1 MAFSLVFVTAI
12 TAQEQPNVLVIWGGD
27 VGTGN
32 IRHKNRRMMGNT
44 TPNIDCIADED
55 LSFTDGYA
63 EQSCIAGRA
72 AFVGGNVP
80 LLTA

>member
-1 MAFSLVFVTAI
+1 MAI

-32 IRHKNRRMMGNT
+32 ISHKNCGMMGYT
-44 TPNIDCIADED
+44 TPNIDCIADEE
-55 LSFTDGYA
+55 LSFTHSYA
-63 EQSCIAGRA
+63 QQSCTAGRA
-72 AFVGGNVP
+72 ACVCGNVP